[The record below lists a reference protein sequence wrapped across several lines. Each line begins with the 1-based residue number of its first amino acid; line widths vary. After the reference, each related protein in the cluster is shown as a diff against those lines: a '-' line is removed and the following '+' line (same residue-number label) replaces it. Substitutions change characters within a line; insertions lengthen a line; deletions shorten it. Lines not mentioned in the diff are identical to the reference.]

1 MQKQDKWYVVQ
12 YFNAKPGETIGHSVI
27 LDAGP
32 FADLEEAMVRMYEL
46 RELKGIKRNIY
57 CEAGCWEA
65 RNAGLWALLIVN
77 SVVYLKVSN

>member
-12 YFNAKPGETIGHSVI
+12 YFNAKPGEKIGHSII

-32 FADLEEAMVRMYEL
+32 FANLEEAMVRMYEL

-57 CEAGCWEA
+57 CEAGGWKA
-65 RNAGLWALLIVN
+65 RNAGL
-77 SVVYLKVSN
+77 